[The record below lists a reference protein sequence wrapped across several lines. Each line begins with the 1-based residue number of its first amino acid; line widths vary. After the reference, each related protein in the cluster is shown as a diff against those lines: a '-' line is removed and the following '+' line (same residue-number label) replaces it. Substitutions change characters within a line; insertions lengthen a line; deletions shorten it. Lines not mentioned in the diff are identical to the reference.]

1 MRQEPIIELDVHG
14 LTVDQAIS
22 KIEDQ
27 IRRANASTYRIR
39 VIHGF
44 NRGNNIQRGI
54 YPLRGLRASLG
65 RREIG
70 HGLNPKVLRITG
82 GDNPGITELIL
93 REF

>member
-1 MRQEPIIELDVHG
+1 MLQQPIIELDVHG
-14 LTVDQAIS
+14 LNVEQAIAR
-22 KIEDQ
+22 IEDTVA
-27 IRRANASTYRIR
+27 RANASTYRIR

-54 YPLRGLRASLG
+54 Y
-65 RREIG
+65 REIG
-70 HGLNPKVLRITG
+70 HGLNPKVVRIVG